1 MATSARTLTL
11 YFSAKYGNFSIYYGE
26 GVSHMKETEI
36 INLLRNQSEEFRKL
50 EEEHRKL
57 DQTLEE
63 INKKKYLTTEEEI
76 EKKKIQK
83 QKLQYKDRMA
93 AMIRQYKN

>member
-1 MATSARTLTL
+1 
-11 YFSAKYGNFSIYYGE
+11 
-26 GVSHMKETEI
+26 MKESEI
-36 INLLRNQSEEFRKL
+36 INILRSENDEFRRI

-57 DQTLEE
+57 DKSLDEM
-63 INKKKYLTTEEEI
+63 IKKRYLTAEEEV

-93 AMIRQYKN
+93 ELIRDYNKAHA